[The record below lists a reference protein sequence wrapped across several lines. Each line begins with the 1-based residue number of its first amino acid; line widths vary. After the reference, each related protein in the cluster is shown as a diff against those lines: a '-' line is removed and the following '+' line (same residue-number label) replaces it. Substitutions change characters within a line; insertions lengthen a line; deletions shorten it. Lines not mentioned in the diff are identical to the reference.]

1 MELLFLL
8 VILVALDLLALG
20 FGHDSRDK
28 LSRDELARRMRL

>member
-20 FGHDSRDK
+20 FGHDSRDQ
-28 LSRDELARRMRL
+28 SRDELARRMRL

>member
-20 FGHDSRDK
+20 FGHDSRH
-28 LSRDELARRMRL
+28 ELARRMRL

>member
-20 FGHDSRDK
+20 FGHDSRD
-28 LSRDELARRMRL
+28 ELVRRMRL